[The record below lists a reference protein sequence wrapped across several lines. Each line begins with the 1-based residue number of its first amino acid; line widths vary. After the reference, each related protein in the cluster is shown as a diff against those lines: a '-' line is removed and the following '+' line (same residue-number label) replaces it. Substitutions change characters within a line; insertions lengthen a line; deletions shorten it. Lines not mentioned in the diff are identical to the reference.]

1 MSNFVPLMKV
11 GILSPSSQNKQVLDT
26 LPIEKERGITV
37 KAQTASFVYS
47 MPGDKDKYLLN
58 LIDTPGHVDFSY
70 EVSRSLAACEGVL
83 LVVDATQG
91 IQAQT
96 MAHACLALDMG
107 LTVVPVINKVDLA
120 HADVP
125 KTIAELKTVFG
136 DLIVPDDVTDDYVL
150 QISAKSGLNV
160 EKVLEAIIK
169 RIPGPSGM
177 KGETTRALLF
187 DSWYDTYRGVISLV
201 SVKQGTLSKND
212 IVSSWHSKR
221 NYEILQLGL
230 VTPSLVETDSLEAGQ
245 VGYVI
250 LNIKNPRDAHIGDT
264 LFLKK
269 DCDKIGEPSLQKLV
283 LPGFQK
289 VQPMVYAGLF
299 PVDTNDFEHLRDALD
314 KLLLNDSSVTCQRTS
329 SSALGLGFRLGFLG
343 VLHMDVFRQRLEE
356 EYDADI
362 ILTNPAVP
370 YKLNYEDESVIIENP
385 SDYNPHDAKLVSVEE
400 PFVMSRMMVP
410 KDYLGNV
417 MSLCEKRRGTLVDTE
432 FISEMRVV
440 LKYELPLAEV
450 AENGFFNEL
459 KQVTSGYASLDYEDP
474 VFKESKISKLDVLIN
489 REPVD
494 ALSYLTHASEA
505 QDRAGSLARSLK
517 SLIRRQQFEIAIQ
530 VQANG
535 KVMARETIQAYR
547 KDVTA
552 KLYGGDQTR
561 KRKLLDKQKEGK
573 KRMKM
578 IGKVELDKEV
588 FLNINKR

>member
-1 MSNFVPLMKV
+1 
-11 GILSPSSQNKQVLDT
+11 
-26 LPIEKERGITV
+26 
-37 KAQTASFVYS
+37 
-47 MPGDKDKYLLN
+47 
-58 LIDTPGHVDFSY
+58 
-70 EVSRSLAACEGVL
+70 
-83 LVVDATQG
+83 
-91 IQAQT
+91 
-96 MAHACLALDMG
+96 
-107 LTVVPVINKVDLA
+107 
-120 HADVP
+120 
-125 KTIAELKTVFG
+125 
-136 DLIVPDDVTDDYVL
+136 
-150 QISAKSGLNV
+150 
-160 EKVLEAIIK
+160 
-169 RIPGPSGM
+169 
-177 KGETTRALLF
+177 
-187 DSWYDTYRGVISLV
+187 
-201 SVKQGTLSKND
+201 
-212 IVSSWHSKR
+212 
-221 NYEILQLGL
+221 
-230 VTPSLVETDSLEAGQ
+230 
-245 VGYVI
+245 
-250 LNIKNPRDAHIGDT
+250 
-264 LFLKK
+264 
-269 DCDKIGEPSLQKLV
+269 
-283 LPGFQK
+283 
-289 VQPMVYAGLF
+289 MVYAGLF

-385 SDYNPHDAKLVSVEE
+385 SDYNPHDAKLMSVEE

-417 MSLCEKRRGTLVDTE
+417 MSLCDKRRGTLVDTE

-474 VFKESKISKLDVLIN
+474 VFKESKISKLDVFIN